1 MDDETTEER
10 KSEFIGIRIE
20 PSMKTFLIDQ
30 AKERGETL
38 SSWCLWLMDLG
49 CLAVDDEEFLKAN
62 GLEG

>member
-1 MDDETTEER
+1 MDDDTTKER

-20 PSMKTFLIDQ
+20 PSMKKFLIDE

-38 SSWCLWLMDLG
+38 SAWCYWLMG
-49 CLAVDDEEFLKAN
+49 IGRLALYDEEFLKAN